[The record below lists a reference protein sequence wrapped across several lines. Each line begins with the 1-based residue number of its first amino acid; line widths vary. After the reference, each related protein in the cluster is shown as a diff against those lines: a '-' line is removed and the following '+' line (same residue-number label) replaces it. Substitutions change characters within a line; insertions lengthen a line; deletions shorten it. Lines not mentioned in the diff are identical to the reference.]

1 VLSEGMSCYRGVK
14 LSLFDRAPG
23 KKHLALPALQRLFLG
38 KYAICALLILVAVRL
53 CQSSSAFQPVRGI
66 TLTVAGFGY
75 QAAEKLS
82 SEGLSEFIRNT
93 GIQVQ
98 FLPSWGNSADQLSLI
113 LKTLGRHFSTPDVY
127 LIDVIWPGTLHQH
140 LLDLGPYLLAAGLAN
155 DPGRYLPELLK
166 NDTVAGRIV
175 SLPFY
180 VNAGMLF
187 FRTDLLRKYGYR
199 RPPSSWDEMQKMAAR
214 IQRGERAAGHNSFW
228 GYIWQGG
235 AYEGLT
241 CNALEWQASFGGGRI
256 IEPDG
261 AIRVNNRQ
269 AASAFRMAAG
279 WVGSI
284 SPPSVVSYTESDSLN
299 VFRSGNAAF
308 MRYWSSGYRA
318 NQAAG
323 SQVRGRF
330 NVTQLPA
337 GPGGR
342 AQTVGGFQ
350 LAVSRYSAHSKEAA
364 ELVEYLT
371 SNKVQKLR
379 VVQEGYLPAIS
390 QLYSDTDVLE
400 AVPEAKV
407 LRSARRESW
416 VARPSSIA
424 GAKYSTI
431 SRDYYETVHRILTGQ
446 ESPEQALD
454 ELEKRLVAL
463 KINARSGDR

>member
-1 VLSEGMSCYRGVK
+1 MSWSWAVYRGVK
-14 LSLFDRAPG
+14 FSPFDRAQPG
-23 KKHLALPALQRLFLG
+23 KCLALRVLRRLSLG
-38 KYAICALLILVAVRL
+38 KYALCPLLILVPLVRL
-53 CQSSSAFQPVRGI
+53 CESSLALQPSRGI

-75 QAAEKLS
+75 QAAERLAN
-82 SEGLSEFIRNT
+82 EGLSEFIRNT
-93 GIQVQ
+93 GIHVQ

-113 LKTLGRHFSTPDVY
+113 LKTLDGHFNTPDVY
-127 LIDVIWPGTLHQH
+127 LIDIIWPGTLHQH
-140 LLDLGPYLLAAGLAN
+140 LLDLSPYLDN
-155 DPGRYLPELLK
+155 DPGQYLPELLK
-166 NDTVAGRIV
+166 NNTIAGRIV

-180 VNAGMLF
+180 LNAGMLF
-187 FRTDLLRKYGYR
+187 YRTDLLRKYGYR
-199 RPPSSWDEMQKMAAR
+199 QPPSTWEELQRMAAH

-228 GYIWQGG
+228 GYVWQGA

-256 IEPDG
+256 LEPDG
-261 AIRVNNRQ
+261 AIHVNNPQ
-269 AASAFRMAAG
+269 TANAFRMAAG

-284 SPPSVVSYTESDSLN
+284 SPQSIVSYTESDSLN
-299 VFRSGNAAF
+299 VFRSGDAAF

-318 NQAAG
+318 NQAPD

-342 AQTVGGFQ
+342 AQSVGGFQ
-350 LAVSRYSAHSKEAA
+350 LAVSRYSAHSREAA
-364 ELVEYLT
+364 KLVEYLT

-379 VVQEGYLPAIS
+379 VVQEGYLPTVS

-407 LRSARRESW
+407 FRNARRESW

-424 GAKYSTI
+424 AAKYSTL
-431 SRDYYETVHRILTGQ
+431 SRDYYDTVHRILTGQ
-446 ESPEQALD
+446 ASPERALD
-454 ELEKRLVAL
+454 ELEKRLVGL
-463 KINARSGDR
+463 RINARSGDR

>member
-1 VLSEGMSCYRGVK
+1 MK
-14 LSLFDRAPG
+14 LSLFDRAPV
-23 KKHLALPALQRLFLG
+23 KKHLGLPALQRLSLG
-38 KYAICALLILVAVRL
+38 KYAVYALLILVAVRL
-53 CQSSSAFQPVRGI
+53 CQPSFALQPVRGI

-82 SEGLSEFIRNT
+82 SEGLSEFIRKT

-98 FLPSWGNSADQLSLI
+98 FLPSWGNSADQLRLI

-140 LLDLGPYLLAAGLAN
+140 LLDLGPYLAN

-180 VNAGMLF
+180 LNAGMLF
-187 FRTDLLRKYGYR
+187 YRTDLLRKYGYR
-199 RPPSSWDEMQKMAAR
+199 RPPSSWDELQKMAAH
-214 IQRGERAAGHNSFW
+214 IQRGERAAGQNSFW
-228 GYIWQGG
+228 GYVWQGG

-241 CNALEWQASFGGGRI
+241 CNALEWQASFGGGRLV
-256 IEPDG
+256 EPDG
-261 AIRVNNRQ
+261 AIHVNNQQ
-269 AASAFRMAAG
+269 AASALRMAAA

-318 NQAAG
+318 NQAAD

-342 AQTVGGFQ
+342 AQSMGGFQ
-350 LAVSRYSAHSKEAA
+350 LAVSRYSAHPTEAA
-364 ELVEYLT
+364 KLVEYLT
-371 SNKVQKLR
+371 SNKVQKSR
-379 VVQEGYLPAIS
+379 VVQEGYLPVLS

-407 LRSARRESW
+407 LRSARRDSW

-424 GAKYSTI
+424 GAKYSTV

-446 ESPEQALD
+446 ESPEKALD
-454 ELEKRLVAL
+454 KLEKALVAL
-463 KINARSGDR
+463 RINAHSGDR